1 MSIGEILKNQKSL
14 WIDTLLSAMYIV
26 YLGQIDEND
35 RKKYS
40 KLVMHQ
46 YDHGTSEE
54 FSITNFL
61 SKASMYIKW
70 ISWEMKG
77 GDAGL
82 ENCLLV
88 DSAQNAVS

>member
-1 MSIGEILKNQKSL
+1 
-14 WIDTLLSAMYIV
+14 
-26 YLGQIDEND
+26 
-35 RKKYS
+35 
-40 KLVMHQ
+40 MHQ